1 MSTVCAGPPAGVTG
15 QGQSQAL
22 RLLAL
27 DTSTERMSV
36 AACRPDEDG
45 SARLWRAEGVGGAA
59 ASRGLLPM
67 IRAVLAQAGL
77 AVTDLDAIVF
87 GRGPGAFTGLRAACA
102 VAQGLA
108 LGGRAGTARPP
119 LPVLP
124 LDSLLAL
131 AEVARWQHA
140 PLQPRWDVLAM
151 LDARM
156 DELYLGRYRW
166 DAGHW
171 QTLQAPLLGRA
182 QDLAV
187 QSDEAMAGNVFET
200 YGARLPPATSRQPR
214 IPAWPMAD
222 AMLRLAPAL
231 LTQGLAVDAALALPL
246 YVRDKVAFTTQ
257 ERAQAR
263 VAPAVAAAG
272 AHR

>member
-1 MSTVCAGPPAGVTG
+1 MTG

-36 AACRPDEDG
+36 AVSRPGEDG
-45 SARLWRAEGVGGAA
+45 SPRLWRADGAGGAA
-59 ASRGLLPM
+59 ASRELLPM

-77 AVTDLDAIVF
+77 DVADLNAIVF

-108 LGGRAGTARPP
+108 LGGRAGTTRPS

-124 LDSLLAL
+124 LDSLLAV
-131 AEVARWQHA
+131 AEQARGQHA
-140 PLQPRWDVLAM
+140 PLLPRWDVLAM

-156 DELYLGRYRW
+156 DEIYLARYRW

-171 QTLQAPLLGRA
+171 QTLQTPVLVRA
-182 QDLAV
+182 QDVAV
-187 QSDEAMAGNVFET
+187 QADEAMAGNVFET
-200 YGARLPPATSRQPR
+200 FGARLPPASLRQPR

-222 AMLRLAPAL
+222 AMLRLAPTL
-231 LTQGLAVDAALALPL
+231 LAQGRAVDAALALPL

-263 VAPAVAAAG
+263 AAPAASAVAATG